1 MGNRKKKFIN
11 VTLSI
16 FMLFTCIHFTGIKA
30 TEDELNVDEP
40 TVVESNVNE
49 ETLTE
54 DDGEEQSESNDEI
67 QNDSDSNDKEL
78 NVEESNEDD
87 SKDVSNEENS
97 YDEEINLLSLEGQD
111 DNGNNDQND
120 GQTETVTVR
129 YVSAGDV
136 DGGYAVKTDETFS
149 TSGEP
154 TGTTVKVMS
163 YYEFVGWYDNADC
176 TGTPLSTD
184 ASATFIPT
192 TPTGGWVSGQTY
204 TYYAK
209 FHYQDKYL
217 KTVYANYY
225 WIGDKDNPDK
235 SPISASTVV
244 AQNVKIGENVTGVTQ
259 SDKLLH
265 YKATDTSAKGITVW
279 EDDSK
284 NVFNFYYYK
293 KVKLIANSAEYEY
306 DFSAHTVSGFESF
319 LTSDTYKKNKLDITF
334 ANLSASATGTDVGT
348 YTSTIT
354 NSVGDVAGTVDDSG
368 CYYVESATNGSLTI
382 TDALVIRTYNFEATF
397 NRKNIGGTTPDIN
410 PEGGTVVLYSTDS
423 KDVTDTTKEWTTT
436 KPTFVNVGKYKVD
449 VKATNENYDPSVV
462 YGSYTVTITPQ
473 DISDPASFVNVGKLD
488 DVDYYDGQEHKLEP
502 TVSDKRYGPSG
513 QAIDIVKGRDYT
525 ISYSDDVTN
534 AGEVT
539 VTVKGIGNYT
549 GEVTRTYTIN
559 PRPVTLVSGSSEK
572 EYDGTALTNS
582 TVNYALDSLQF
593 LEGEEPEI
601 TTTGTITDVKVDE
614 NNRVIGVPNTFEVKE
629 SKDSKYKASNYTI
642 AKQEG
647 TLKVT
652 PITTD
657 VTVTIT
663 AINSEIVYD
672 GQYHAVNDSYTAVA
686 SNPLYKVD
694 GDDRFY
700 GKNDRAGAK
709 YKDVTPEGEE
719 WETGIKASDF
729 YNNTN
734 NFTGNITFVVENGT
748 SGTLKIIPRTYSITT
763 YSASKEYDGTALTA
777 SGKIVGLVEGETAT
791 FTITGSQTSVG
802 SSKNTYKDFEFT
814 GDTKASNYV
823 HGEDTIGT
831 LTVTEKSSKK
841 SSGGWDDG
849 GPFTTDTCGN
859 VFDRWGNKI
868 YEAKGCNVD
877 GYNLVSTSVED

>member
-1 MGNRKKKFIN
+1 M
-11 VTLSI
+11 
-16 FMLFTCIHFTGIKA
+16 A
-30 TEDELNVDEP
+30 
-40 TVVESNVNE
+40 
-49 ETLTE
+49 
-54 DDGEEQSESNDEI
+54 
-67 QNDSDSNDKEL
+67 
-78 NVEESNEDD
+78 
-87 SKDVSNEENS
+87 
-97 YDEEINLLSLEGQD
+97 
-111 DNGNNDQND
+111 
-120 GQTETVTVR
+120 
-129 YVSAGDV
+129 
-136 DGGYAVKTDETFS
+136 
-149 TSGEP
+149 
-154 TGTTVKVMS
+154 
-163 YYEFVGWYDNADC
+163 
-176 TGTPLSTD
+176 
-184 ASATFIPT
+184 
-192 TPTGGWVSGQTY
+192 GQTY

-259 SDKLLH
+259 SDNLLH

-473 DISDPASFVNVGKLD
+473 DISDPASFINVGKLD

-582 TVNYALDSLQF
+582 TVNYAQGSLEF
-593 LEGEEPEI
+593 VTGEYPDI
-601 TTTGTITDVKVDE
+601 QTTGTITDVVKDDSG
-614 NNRVIGVPNTFEVKE
+614 NDTSVPNTFVVKE
-629 SKDSKYKASNYTI
+629 SEDSNYKASNYTI
-642 AKQEG
+642 TKQEG

-652 PITTD
+652 HIGTNITVYIQGNTDTYEYDGEYHGISGYKVTEVEGTKKDLYD
-657 VTVTIT
+657 VTKNIEFT
-663 AINSEIVYD
+663 
-672 GQYHAVNDSYTAVA
+672 
-686 SNPLYKVD
+686 
-694 GDDRFY
+694 GDL
-700 GKNDRAGAK
+700 KAK
-709 YKDVTPEGEE
+709 TYKDVNTQADGYPGS
-719 WETGIKASDF
+719 IYVADF
-729 YNNTN
+729 KNISN
-734 NFTGNITFVVENGT
+734 NFSNVTFIVKQGTVLIT
-748 SGTLKIIPRTYSITT
+748 PRTYTITT
-763 YSASKEYDGTALTA
+763 ESATKSYDGKALTA
-777 SGKIVGLVEGETAT
+777 SGKVVGLVDGDSAT

-868 YEAKGCNVD
+868 YEAKGCNVG

>member
-1 MGNRKKKFIN
+1 M
-11 VTLSI
+11 
-16 FMLFTCIHFTGIKA
+16 
-30 TEDELNVDEP
+30 
-40 TVVESNVNE
+40 
-49 ETLTE
+49 
-54 DDGEEQSESNDEI
+54 
-67 QNDSDSNDKEL
+67 
-78 NVEESNEDD
+78 
-87 SKDVSNEENS
+87 
-97 YDEEINLLSLEGQD
+97 
-111 DNGNNDQND
+111 
-120 GQTETVTVR
+120 
-129 YVSAGDV
+129 
-136 DGGYAVKTDETFS
+136 
-149 TSGEP
+149 
-154 TGTTVKVMS
+154 
-163 YYEFVGWYDNADC
+163 
-176 TGTPLSTD
+176 
-184 ASATFIPT
+184 
-192 TPTGGWVSGQTY
+192 
-204 TYYAK
+204 
-209 FHYQDKYL
+209 
-217 KTVYANYY
+217 
-225 WIGDKDNPDK
+225 
-235 SPISASTVV
+235 
-244 AQNVKIGENVTGVTQ
+244 
-259 SDKLLH
+259 
-265 YKATDTSAKGITVW
+265 
-279 EDDSK
+279 
-284 NVFNFYYYK
+284 
-293 KVKLIANSAEYEY
+293 
-306 DFSAHTVSGFESF
+306 
-319 LTSDTYKKNKLDITF
+319 
-334 ANLSASATGTDVGT
+334 
-348 YTSTIT
+348 
-354 NSVGDVAGTVDDSG
+354 
-368 CYYVESATNGSLTI
+368 
-382 TDALVIRTYNFEATF
+382 
-397 NRKNIGGTTPDIN
+397 
-410 PEGGTVVLYSTDS
+410 
-423 KDVTDTTKEWTTT
+423 
-436 KPTFVNVGKYKVD
+436 
-449 VKATNENYDPSVV
+449 
-462 YGSYTVTITPQ
+462 VTI
-473 DISDPASFVNVGKLD
+473 
-488 DVDYYDGQEHKLEP
+488 
-502 TVSDKRYGPSG
+502 
-513 QAIDIVKGRDYT
+513 
-525 ISYSDDVTN
+525 
-534 AGEVT
+534 
-539 VTVKGIGNYT
+539 IGNYT

-614 NNRVIGVPNTFEVKE
+614 NQRVVGVANTFEVKE

-868 YEAKGCNVD
+868 YEAKGCNVG
-877 GYNLVSTSVED
+877 GYNLVRTSVED